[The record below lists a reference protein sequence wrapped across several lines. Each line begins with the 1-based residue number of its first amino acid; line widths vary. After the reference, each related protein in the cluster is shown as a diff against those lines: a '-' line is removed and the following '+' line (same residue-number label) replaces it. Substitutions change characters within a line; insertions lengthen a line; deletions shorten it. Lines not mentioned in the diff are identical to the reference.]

1 MWAFC
6 PSLVAQSDGIAAKAH
21 STWRD
26 YAGASDAAQYSAL
39 TQIDRSNIKKLQ
51 VAWTYPTGDGNKY
64 LFNPI
69 VIDQTMYVLA
79 HDNSIV
85 ALDAATG
92 KELWTHST
100 APKTTLI
107 TNRGINYWESSDR
120 TDRRLLFAANNFLEE
135 IDAGTGKSILDFGKN
150 GRVDLREGL
159 GRDPESLTLVQSTT
173 PGRVF
178 ENLLIVGSA
187 TNEEYESGPG
197 DIRAYDVRTGEKVWT
212 FHTVP
217 HP

>member
-1 MWAFC
+1 MHRPSMSRGRGTLALLAATLMWAFC

-39 TQIDRSNIKKLQ
+39 TQINRSNIKKLQ
-51 VAWTYPTGDGNKY
+51 VAWSYPTGDGNKY

-92 KELWTHST
+92 KELWTHPT

-135 IDAGTGKSILDFGKN
+135 IDAGTGKSILDFGK
-150 GRVDLREGL
+150 
-159 GRDPESLTLVQSTT
+159 
-173 PGRVF
+173 
-178 ENLLIVGSA
+178 
-187 TNEEYESGPG
+187 
-197 DIRAYDVRTGEKVWT
+197 
-212 FHTVP
+212 
-217 HP
+217 

>member
-1 MWAFC
+1 MCAFC
-6 PSLVAQSDGIAAKAH
+6 ASFMAQTDGIAAKAH

-92 KELWTHST
+92 KELWTHPT

-135 IDAGTGKSILDFGKN
+135 IDAGTGKSILHFGKN
-150 GRVDLREGL
+150 GHVDLR
-159 GRDPESLTLVQSTT
+159 
-173 PGRVF
+173 
-178 ENLLIVGSA
+178 
-187 TNEEYESGPG
+187 
-197 DIRAYDVRTGEKVWT
+197 
-212 FHTVP
+212 
-217 HP
+217 